1 LSKILLRSNK
11 LEITI
16 RVKRRQIIALLT
28 SLFLVV
34 ILVLSACAQQAAPT
48 TPTTPT
54 TPVAPTTPTTPT
66 TPAAPQVVEKV
77 VTPTYK
83 VLNPQG
89 NRIPVECK
97 PLAPRLATLD
107 GKTILFYHSE
117 ANPVI
122 LPVLLKRM
130 QKDYPKTT
138 FKVLYTEQWGL
149 ATPGDEAKGIDA
161 EIRGVSW

>member
-1 LSKILLRSNK
+1 MRRNK
-11 LEITI
+11 LE
-16 RVKRRQIIALLT
+16 RKKLLALLGSIALVLA
-28 SLFLVV
+28 
-34 ILVLSACAQQAAPT
+34 LVLSACTQEAAAPTTPTTPTAPT

-54 TPVAPTTPTTPT
+54 TPS
-66 TPAAPQVVEKV
+66 APQVVTQTVEPV
-77 VTPTYK
+77 YK

-97 PLAPRLATLD
+97 PLAPRLSTLS

-130 QKDYPKTT
+130 QKDYPTTT
-138 FKVLYTEQWGL
+138 FNVLYTEQFGL
-149 ATPGDEAKGIDA
+149 STPGDEAKGIDA
-161 EIRGVSW
+161 MIRGVSW